1 MSDLDGFPLKKE
13 AEIDGLPLGKEDV
26 DGVPLESTDL
36 DGFPLVKD
44 EDIDGIPLSRP
55 ADRSKSKYCF
65 MLRILSFNKLI
76 FF

>member
-13 AEIDGLPLGKEDV
+13 AEVDGLPLGKEDV

-55 ADRSKSKYCF
+55 TDRSKSK
-65 MLRILSFNKLI
+65 
-76 FF
+76 